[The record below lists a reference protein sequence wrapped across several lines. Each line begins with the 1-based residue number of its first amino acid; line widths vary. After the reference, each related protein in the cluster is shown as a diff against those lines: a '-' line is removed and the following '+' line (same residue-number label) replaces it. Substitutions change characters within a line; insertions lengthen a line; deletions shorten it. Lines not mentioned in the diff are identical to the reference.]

1 MAVKQVSIFGM
12 SFLDLT
18 SCALGGVLILMFVFA
33 SQIQAFGTVK
43 KDVQTNNNKHL
54 LNGTPIFTLII
65 SHKENN
71 ITIEPST
78 NSTMLDSYYHYSKSQ
93 QARTYILRGVQG
105 EKKYNFTI
113 KRNPGIT
120 ASVNCSIRFFSDS
133 QLIESNNQDCEF
145 REIEIFERSNT
156 YMYKSN

>member
-1 MAVKQVSIFGM
+1 MAVKKVSIFGM

-43 KDVQTNNNKHL
+43 KDVQTNKNQKL

-65 SHKENN
+65 SHKDNN
-71 ITIEPST
+71 ITIYT
-78 NSTMLDSYYHYSKSQ
+78 RNSDTLDSYYHDSESQ

-105 EKKYNFTI
+105 NKKYDFTI

-120 ASVNCSIRFFSDS
+120 ENVKCSIRFFSDS
-133 QLIESNNQDCEF
+133 QLIERNNQDCNY

-156 YMYKSN
+156 YLYKIN